1 MVDVVL
7 RCAGYRFLVKNVKA
21 LVTSQ
26 KNTILNISISVI
38 SYLFQYAPSYEPI
51 P

>member
-7 RCAGYRFLVKNVKA
+7 RCAGYRFLVKNFKA

-26 KNTILNISISVI
+26 KNTILYISISVI
-38 SYLFQYAPSYEPI
+38 SNTR
-51 P
+51 